1 VLDVRNF
8 RGAACNPDH
17 CQVVAKFRENMAVG
31 KQATQKFD
39 AERFNLRKLN
49 EQLEVRKQFQIK
61 ISNRFC
67 RFGELK

>member
-1 VLDVRNF
+1 MYEISGELRAILITVRWLQNLE
-8 RGAACNPDH
+8 
-17 CQVVAKFRENMAVG
+17 KKMAVG

-67 RFGELK
+67 SFGELK